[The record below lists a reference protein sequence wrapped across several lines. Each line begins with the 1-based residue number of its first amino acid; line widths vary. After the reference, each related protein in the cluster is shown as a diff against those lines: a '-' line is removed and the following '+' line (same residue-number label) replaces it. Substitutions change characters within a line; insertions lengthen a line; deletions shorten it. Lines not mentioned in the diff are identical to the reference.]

1 MKLNDFLKTENL
13 RLSDLAKL
21 SGVSVATLSR
31 YVRGQRKL
39 SAVVAA
45 KISASTKGEVTI
57 CDLLYPEG
65 APENARLM

>member
-1 MKLNDFLKTENL
+1 MKA
-13 RLSDLAKL
+13 LAFPFDEECPH
-21 SGVSVATLSR
+21 GVPVATLSR

-39 SAVVAA
+39 SAEVAA
-45 KISASTKGEVTI
+45 KISASTGGEVTI